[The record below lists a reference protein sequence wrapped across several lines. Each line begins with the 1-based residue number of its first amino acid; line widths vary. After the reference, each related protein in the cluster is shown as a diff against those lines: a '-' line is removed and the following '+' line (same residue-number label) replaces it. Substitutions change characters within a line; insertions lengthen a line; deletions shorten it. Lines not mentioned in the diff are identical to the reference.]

1 MTAHIDTAARPADP
15 SAPRASTPPSFVFL
29 PLFSPFGISSGYVSV
44 TLAFLLS
51 RAGMSTLEVTTIVAG
66 TIWVQTWKVL
76 WAPIVDTVGNP
87 KLWYGLGAIGVGAS
101 ILAMSV
107 LPATAANV
115 PAITL
120 LALVSSAASTL
131 VSMSSEIFM
140 AQSVPA
146 EMRGRASGWAQAGN
160 VGGSGI
166 GGGIGLLLAEHVT
179 QQWVSGAVLAAIC
192 FACWGCVRLVPA
204 ARRTHSTQSYVDE
217 LKGVVRDVWD
227 VARSRVGYL
236 ALILM
241 VLPIASGAA
250 PWSAI
255 AGEWSAGADLVAL
268 VNGVVGGLASAAGAL
283 VGGYICDRMQP
294 RPAYCLF
301 GFITGAVRRRDG
313 LVGAHARGVR
323 RLHARLFGRD
333 RLRLRGVFG
342 DRAGGDRPA
351 VGSDELQPDVVPL
364 QRADRADDHLRRLGP
379 RPLRHQCD
387 ALRRARLA
395 RRDDRRVRGLRD
407 RDEAEGGYSILM
419 FASLITLPHLAISAR
434 TYAANSSGPAASSS

>member
-1 MTAHIDTAARPADP
+1 MTGHIDTAPRTAEP
-15 SAPRASTPPSFVFL
+15 SARIAAAPPSVVFL
-29 PLFSPFGISSGYVSV
+29 PLFAPFGISSGYVSV

-51 RAGMSTLEVTTIVAG
+51 RAGLSTLEVTSIIAG

-87 KLWYGLGAIGVGAS
+87 KLWYGLGATGVGAS

-107 LPATAANV
+107 LPATAREV

-140 AQSVPA
+140 AQNVPA

-160 VGGSGI
+160 VGGSGV
-166 GGGIGLLLAEHVT
+166 GGGIGLLLAEHVS

-192 FACWGCVRLVPA
+192 FACWGCVRLVPP
-204 ARRTHSTQSYVDE
+204 ARRTHSMPSYLDE
-217 LKGVVRDVWD
+217 LKGVVHDVWE

-236 ALILM
+236 ALFLM

-250 PWSAI
+250 PWPAI

-283 VGGYICDRMQP
+283 VGGYVCDRMSP
-294 RPAYCLF
+294 SRAYCLF
-301 GFITGAVRRRDG
+301 GLLTGAV
-313 LVGAHARGVR
+313 
-323 RLHARLFGRD
+323 
-333 RLRLRGVFG
+333 
-342 DRAGGDRPA
+342 A
-351 VGSDELQPDVVPL
+351 VVM
-364 QRADRADDHLRRLGP
+364 AW
-379 RPLRHQCD
+379 
-387 ALRRARLA
+387 
-395 RRDDRRVRGLRD
+395 
-407 RDEAEGGYSILM
+407 
-419 FASLITLPHLAISAR
+419 SAR
-434 TYAANSSGPAASSS
+434 TPAAFIVFTLGYSAVVGCGFAAYSAIVLEAIGRRSAATNFNLMSALSNVPIALMTSFDGWTHDRYGTDAMLYGELALPAATIATFAILVMATRPKAERRRT